1 MTAHAMTG
9 DEDKSL
15 EAGMNDHVTKPID
28 PDQLFA
34 TLQKWIKPSEQ
45 RTQIQQPEVSAE
57 RPKPEQVA
65 PAEEELPESLS
76 GFDLAAGLERLQ
88 GNKRLYR
95 KLLLDF
101 GAKYKGVA
109 GEIRESLD
117 AKDLKQA
124 HSLVHNLK
132 GLAGNLSAENL
143 LTASVELE
151 KLVKGESQKTPSD
164 KDLILKF
171 AELEDAL
178 NQALESVHTLELPT
192 TDHETGPSVEAKVKV
207 PNELAKEA
215 AERIGEAAE
224 MGDLME
230 IKAITEAL
238 MSKSDAFAPIGK
250 KIIALADDF
259 EFDKIQNVLEELKNE
274 ESRKDNAHVE
284 HKL

>member
-1 MTAHAMTG
+1 MTAHAMAG

-15 EAGMNDHVTKPID
+15 EAGMNGHVAKPID

-34 TLQKWIKPSEQ
+34 TLQKWIKPSEE
-45 RTQIQQPEVSAE
+45 RAQIKQPEIFAE
-57 RPKPEQVA
+57 GPEADQAV
-65 PAEEELPESLS
+65 PDEEQLPESLP
-76 GFDLAAGLERLQ
+76 GFDLSAGLKRLQ

-95 KLLLDF
+95 KLLMDF

-151 KLVKGESQKTPSD
+151 TLVKGESQKAASD
-164 KDLILKF
+164 KALSQKF
-171 AELEDAL
+171 AELENAL
-178 NQALESVHTLELPT
+178 NHTLESVHTLELPT
-192 TDHETGPSVEAKVKV
+192 TDQETGPSVETKVTV

-224 MGDLME
+224 MGDVME

-259 EFDKIQNVLEELKNE
+259 EFDKIQNVLGELDVFI
-274 ESRKDNAHVE
+274 S
-284 HKL
+284 